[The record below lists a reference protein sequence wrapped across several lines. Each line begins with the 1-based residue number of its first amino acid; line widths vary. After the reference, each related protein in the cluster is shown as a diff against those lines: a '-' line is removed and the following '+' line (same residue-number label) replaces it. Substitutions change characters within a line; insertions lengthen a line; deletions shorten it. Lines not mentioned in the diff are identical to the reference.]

1 MGIENKDVQ
10 RSKINVGVAVCLK
23 EVSEKAAVD
32 RGLLE
37 PLFVCPWVFH
47 LIMRVCASLK
57 TGTMDPPKKGL
68 GKALNWNN

>member
-10 RSKINVGVAVCLK
+10 RSKVNVRVAVCLK
-23 EVSEKAAVD
+23 EVSEDAAVD
-32 RGLLE
+32 QELLE

-57 TGTMDPPKKGL
+57 TGTMDQPKV
-68 GKALNWNN
+68 

>member
-23 EVSEKAAVD
+23 EVSEEAAVD

-47 LIMRVCASLK
+47 LIMRVCAQSYCASLK
-57 TGTMDPPKKGL
+57 TGTMDQERP
-68 GKALNWNN
+68 